1 MELVKSNNK
10 TVFGWVNDLAY
21 SFTLTWIL
29 LSLDESLLDGAGLD
43 NADKRRFVESL
54 KSIILCLDPS
64 LDYLMARSD
73 ETKVFL
79 MLWKSIWF
87 NRFIYYPKL
96 LSNHCDLYTNI
107 NESSNRG
114 W

>member
-73 ETKVFL
+73 
-79 MLWKSIWF
+79 
-87 NRFIYYPKL
+87 
-96 LSNHCDLYTNI
+96 
-107 NESSNRG
+107 
-114 W
+114 